1 MLPDEARPGFL
12 FLLPW
17 ELYHPGGVNQ
27 VVINLFYQAQ
37 KSMRWHPMVCAD
49 MWEFPYPEYREVE
62 NRPTVYVRLRSPW
75 NKRRPILGL
84 ITFLVYL
91 PSSLLILRRMLDRDK
106 IAVVNAHYP
115 TLSTLLF
122 SILRKFRGSKCKL
135 ILSFHGQD
143 IENALKATGL
153 ERWLWRRLLRS
164 ADAIAA
170 CSVALRQRVLM
181 LAPDCDNKTST
192 IHNGLDAALF
202 QARRDNAYR
211 LDTPLID
218 RGYVLNVATFEHKKG
233 QDVLIEAFHS
243 IAEEFADLILVLVG
257 GAGPTLA
264 NLKIQAHKLGLDNRV
279 FFYQDVPHARIPTF
293 LEHAKLFCLPSRV
306 EPFGI
311 VLLEAGLFEIPVIAS
326 RVGGIPEIITDNKNG
341 RLVEPNDPVALAM
354 AMRALLLNENDAA
367 RYGKQLSLD
376 VIQRFTWTRAFD
388 EYAQLNAK

>member
-1 MLPDEARPGFL
+1 MPPDEVRSGFL

-17 ELYHPGGVNQ
+17 ELHHPGGVNQ
-27 VVINLFYQAQ
+27 VAINLFHQAQ
-37 KSMRWHPMVCAD
+37 ESMRWRAMVCVN
-49 MWEFPYPEYREVE
+49 MWEFPSPEYREVDG
-62 NRPTVYVRLRSPW
+62 RPTVYVRLRSPW
-75 NKRRPILGL
+75 NKDRRIFGL
-84 ITFLVYL
+84 MVFLFRL
-91 PSSLLILRRMLDRDK
+91 PLSLIMLRRILERDK
-106 IAVVNAHYP
+106 ITVVNAHYP
-115 TLSTLLF
+115 TLSVLLF
-122 SILRKFRGSKCKL
+122 SILRTFRGGKRKL

-164 ADAIAA
+164 ADAIVT
-170 CSVALRQRVLM
+170 CSAALRKRVLM
-181 LAPDCDNKTST
+181 LAPDCEDKSIT

-202 QARRDNAYR
+202 QARRDKVYR
-211 LDTPLID
+211 LDTSLID
-218 RGYVLNVATFEHKKG
+218 RPYVLNVATFEHKKG
-233 QDVLIEAFHS
+233 QDVLIDAFHS

-293 LEHAKLFCLPSRV
+293 LEHAKLFCLSSRV

-341 RLVEPNDPVALAM
+341 RLVEPNDAVALAE
-354 AMRALLLNENDAA
+354 AMRALLLNENNAA
-367 RYGKQLSLD
+367 MYGKQLSLD
-376 VIQRFTWTRAFD
+376 VIQRFTWIRAFD
-388 EYAQLNAK
+388 EYAQLNGK

>member
-37 KSMRWHPMVCAD
+37 ESERWHPMVCAD
-49 MWEFPYPEYREVE
+49 MWEFPNPEYREVE

-91 PSSLLILRRMLDRDK
+91 PSSLIILRRMLDRDK

-122 SILRKFRGSKCKL
+122 SFLRKFRGSKFKL

-164 ADAIAA
+164 ADAIVA

-211 LDTPLID
+211 LDAPLID
-218 RGYVLNVATFEHKKG
+218 RRYVLNVATFEHKKG
-233 QDVLIEAFHS
+233 QDVLIDAFHS

-264 NLKIQAHKLGLDNRV
+264 SLKIQAHKLGLDNRV
-279 FFYQDVPHARIPTF
+279 FFYQDVPHPRIPTF

-341 RLVEPNDPVALAM
+341 RLVQPNDPVALAV

-388 EYAQLNAK
+388 EYAQLNGK